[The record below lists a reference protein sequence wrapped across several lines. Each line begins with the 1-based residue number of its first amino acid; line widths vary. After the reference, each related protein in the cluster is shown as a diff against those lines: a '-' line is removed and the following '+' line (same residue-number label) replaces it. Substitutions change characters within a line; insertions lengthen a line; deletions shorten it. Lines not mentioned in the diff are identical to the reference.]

1 MSPEA
6 IFEFDAE
13 LMAQTGITDL
23 TQVLDMS
30 ASVSRQ
36 NSLGGLW
43 DSFAIRG
50 FFGDENVPSGY
61 LVNGFNAG
69 RGFSGPRDVSGIERV
84 EVLKGPKAAFSRQ
97 ISKKAHL

>member
-1 MSPEA
+1 QSPEA
-6 IFEFDAE
+6 ILELDADLIE
-13 LMAQTGITDL
+13 NTGLTGL
-23 TQVLDMS
+23 TQVLDLS

-69 RGFSGPRDVSGIERV
+69 RGFSGPRDASGIERV
-84 EVLKGPKAAFSRQ
+84 EILKGPKAALFGR
-97 ISKKAHL
+97 